1 MVAYAIVER
10 GQKSFWVRCGIAFQ
24 NRDGSWNVRL
34 DALPVS
40 GEMQLRAPQEDDA
53 RPNRSGGGFAH
64 EDVGAEAFG

>member
-1 MVAYAIVER
+1 MIAYTIVER

-24 NRDGSWNVRL
+24 NRDGSWNVKL

-40 GEMQLRAPQEDDA
+40 GELQLRSQQDDEA
-53 RPNRSGGGFAH
+53 RNARRSGGFAS